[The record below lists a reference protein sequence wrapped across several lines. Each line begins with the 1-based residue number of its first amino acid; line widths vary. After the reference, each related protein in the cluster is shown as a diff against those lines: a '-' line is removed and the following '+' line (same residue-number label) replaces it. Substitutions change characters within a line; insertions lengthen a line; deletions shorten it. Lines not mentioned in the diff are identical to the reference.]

1 MITIAELFKKY
12 DGELT
17 SESGV
22 EMDNVEVGDIVE
34 TIACESDADTAVATF
49 ETAMVTM
56 GEVAKNWGVLAN
68 IEEQVAFAKENEM
81 TAESAMDLTK
91 FIAVEL
97 ATVGLTSELL
107 GFDTTVFTAE
117 SANGFPVATINSI
130 VGTIEAETV
139 TVEGAEDNT
148 EKTKMEKFK
157 ALLANIWKMAV
168 AAWNKVKTVIL
179 AMFGNNEAVATKL
192 LKAIDGYTDEV
203 AEGTKLTVA
212 DFGEKFAYLEK
223 FDKADLMEVVDT
235 LREPATDLGSMHDDL
250 KAAVG
255 GNTKLMNN
263 VADMSSVKFLFGN
276 KKALYKAVR
285 GLGDVKKALPLKIT
299 GKEIKFLV
307 TKIGVDAS
315 TESTLSITTIN
326 LTQPVGPTNV
336 VKPMSNSDIKE
347 VLTKALSLAM
357 TQKSFVKTMEAS
369 VNDIKNLIPKELKDT
384 TVISKY
390 ITVLTSANSQYV
402 SNTGTA
408 TKYVIQICG
417 KQLSTKVKKA
427 SASTEEK

>member
-81 TAESAMDLTK
+81 TAESAMGLTK
-91 FIAVEL
+91 YIADEL

-107 GFDTTVFTAE
+107 GFDTAVFTAE

-192 LKAIDGYTDEV
+192 LKAIDGYSDEV
-203 AEGTKLTVA
+203 IKDTKLTAA
-212 DFGEKFAYLEK
+212 DFAEKFTFLET
-223 FDKADLMEVVDT
+223 FDKTELMDVIEN
-235 LREPATDLGSMHDDL
+235 LRAPALS
-250 KAAVG
+250 
-255 GNTKLMNN
+255 
-263 VADMSSVKFLFGN
+263 
-276 KKALYKAVR
+276 
-285 GLGDVKKALPLKIT
+285 LGDIYADFKKGAEAGNLGDFLALSKGLKVTGKLSKYIPEEFKDGSVVPLRIT
-299 GKEIKFLV
+299 GKTVTFLGSTDKDSAKEVSIK
-307 TKIGVDAS
+307 
-315 TESTLSITTIN
+315 ESTVKVSTAAAM
-326 LTQPVGPTNV
+326 
-336 VKPMSNSDIKE
+336 VKPMTNADIKS
-347 VLTKALSLAM
+347 VLEKALALAKS
-357 TQKSFVKTMEAS
+357 QKLFIKTMENT
-369 VNDIKNLIPKELKDT
+369 VNAIKDIKAKTPEFAANAK
-384 TVISKY
+384 ISKY
-390 ITVLTSANSQYV
+390 VGVLTSANSQYV

-417 KQLSTKVKKA
+417 KQLSTKVKKVTA
-427 SASTEEK
+427 KPEEK